1 MPWLPR
7 RWPKR
12 IALLL
17 LTLFFVYAGVSHFT
31 RPEPFEA
38 IVPRWLPA
46 PLLLVYVSGVVE
58 ILGGL
63 GVLLPLTRAL
73 AGWGLV
79 ALLVAVFPANLQ
91 MAVDAE
97 RWAADGIPSW
107 ALYVR
112 LPLQLVLIVWAWWAT
127 RPEAAEAS

>member
-12 IALLL
+12 IGLLL

-31 RPEPFEA
+31 QTEQFVA
-38 IVPRWLPA
+38 IVPSWLPA
-46 PLLLVYVSGVVE
+46 PLALVYVSGVFE
-58 ILGGL
+58 ILLGL
-63 GVLLPLTRAL
+63 GALLPRTRAL

-79 ALLVAVFPANLQ
+79 ALLVAVFPANVQ

-97 RWAADGIPSW
+97 RWLAQGVPAW

-112 LPLQLVLIVWAWWAT
+112 LPLQLVLIAWAWWAT
-127 RPEAAEAS
+127 RPDSAEA